1 MLMNTF
7 QNSVKEGV
15 NYCQDLNL
23 KKKKERKKE
32 RKKEGKKKSLLS
44 SQRRTNSFE
53 LSINAV

>member
-23 KKKKERKKE
+23 KKKKKGRRKERKKE
-32 RKKEGKKKSLLS
+32 RKNHYYLLREE
-44 SQRRTNSFE
+44 QIVLNYQ
-53 LSINAV
+53 